1 MNHQFML
8 ILAAAAS
15 LAAADLPYAGKW
27 KINLAKS
34 DFGETTITIAQ
45 TGSGQM
51 QYTADGMS
59 YTFRVDS
66 KDYPSLF
73 GRTDA
78 WKQID
83 KSTWEISSKLNG
95 KVLATTTRKLSAD
108 GATLTENSKGPKP
121 AGGSFDVTTVF
132 QRGSGGSGLPGKW
145 KTKNVKSSSPDILEF
160 AASGPDGLTLRSV
173 DYQAT
178 CDARFDGKDYPITGG
193 PTVPAGLTFAIQKI
207 GPRSFEMTEK
217 QDGKALYKSTFT
229 VSGDGKTLTETGG
242 AVGVGEKYTAV
253 YDRQ

>member
-59 YTFRVDS
+59 YTFRIDS

>member
-1 MNHQFML
+1 
-8 ILAAAAS
+8 
-15 LAAADLPYAGKW
+15 LPYAGKW
-27 KINLAKS
+27 KINLANS

-59 YTFRVDS
+59 YTFRIDG

-95 KVLATTTRKLSAD
+95 KVLGTTTRKLSSD

-132 QRGSGGSGLPGKW
+132 QRGSGGPGLPGKW

-178 CDARFDGKDYPITGG
+178 CDARFDGKDYPLTGG
-193 PTVPAGLTFAIQKI
+193 PSVPAGLTFAIQKT
-207 GPRSFEMTEK
+207 GPRSIEMTQK
-217 QDGKALYKSTFT
+217 QNGKALYKSTFT
-229 VSGDGKTLTETGG
+229 VSADGKTLTETGG
-242 AVGVGEKYTAV
+242 AAGVSEKYTAV